1 MAVTVRMACGCA
13 VAYDP
18 AGESPRCETH
28 AVTRVSRVLAPEPPR
43 IRSVDCDATGP
54 YVTKEQ

>member
-1 MAVTVRMACGCA
+1 MTVRMACGCA